1 MTDKLNNL
9 KVLVEQNN
17 QAFETF
23 AQISES
29 FQSEEQDYLD
39 NCDKNIELGNQI
51 AILGSFIS
59 EMNIEI
65 RKEIM
70 RLHSQVF
77 EEAA

>member
-1 MTDKLNNL
+1 MTDKLTNL

-51 AILGSFIS
+51 AILGSFIA